1 MSNETG
7 LKLNLLENE
16 YLDIILE
23 LEKTTGIN
31 HSTISLD
38 DKETMK
44 LIEKIKK
51 KNGKNTK
58 RL

>member
-31 HSTISLD
+31 HLTISLD